1 MTRTE
6 TAQIMAVLKVAF
18 PSWYKGL
25 TREDAIAAVNLWA
38 DLFADDPADEVAA
51 AVKSLIATQKEGYP
65 PTIGAVK
72 AQLDKLRTGNRM
84 TDEQAWRLIY
94 KAICNSAHNSGGEF
108 AKLPPE
114 LQRIVGSPNQLR
126 DWALMDADTVNSV
139 VASNVQ
145 RAYRTRT
152 EAEREMRVLPASV
165 KSMLT
170 GIADRWAL
178 PEAKEDADW
187 AD

>member
-1 MTRTE
+1 MTLKE
-6 TAQIMAVLKVAF
+6 TGQVMAVLKVAF
-18 PSWYKGL
+18 PAWGKGMD
-25 TREDAIAAVNLWA
+25 DAEALAMVHLWA
-38 DLFADDPADEVAA
+38 ELFSDDPAQEVLA

-72 AQLDKLRTGNRM
+72 AQLDKLRTGERM

-108 AKLPPE
+108 SALPPE
-114 LQRIVGSPNQLR
+114 LQRLVGSPNQLR
-126 DWALMDADTVNSV
+126 DWAMMDAATVNSV

-152 EAEREMRVLPASV
+152 EAEREMRVLPESV
-165 KSMLT
+165 RTALA
-170 GIADRWAL
+170 GFAERFAL
-178 PEAKEDADW
+178 PEAEEDEH
-187 AD
+187 

>member
-1 MTRTE
+1 MTLKDMGK
-6 TAQIMAVLKVAF
+6 ILAVLRAAF
-18 PSWYKGL
+18 PAWAKGL
-25 TREDAIAAVNLWA
+25 EEDDALVMVRLWA
-38 DLFADDPADEVAA
+38 DMFSADPAEEVAA

-84 TDEQAWRLIY
+84 TDEQAWRIIY

-108 AKLPPE
+108 SKLPPE

-178 PEAKEDADW
+178 PEAKEDAD
-187 AD
+187 

>member
-1 MTRTE
+1 MTLKDMGK
-6 TAQIMAVLKVAF
+6 ILAVLRAAF
-18 PSWYKGL
+18 PAWAKGL
-25 TREDAIAAVNLWA
+25 EEDDALVMVRLWA
-38 DLFADDPADEVAA
+38 DMFSADPAEEVAA

-178 PEAKEDADW
+178 PEAKEDAD
-187 AD
+187 

>member
-1 MTRTE
+1 MTQKE
-6 TAQIMAVLKVAF
+6 TGEIMAVLKVAF
-18 PSWYKGL
+18 PAWYRGL
-25 TREDAIAAVNLWA
+25 TVPEAIAAVNLWT
-38 DLFADDPADEVAA
+38 DMFESDPKAEVEA

-94 KAICNSAHNSGGEF
+94 KAICNSAHNSGKEF
-108 AKLPPE
+108 DALPPE

-178 PEAKEDADW
+178 PEAKEDAD
-187 AD
+187 